1 LSRAERTSDYPA
13 ASRTYCFH
21 TEAMTKEQPDYLS
34 YLLRLRRVSGQ
45 EVTWRASLEDPHTG
59 ELHNFASLEE
69 AVDFLQAQM
78 GVESEPATNPVGRKG
93 HPA

>member
-1 LSRAERTSDYPA
+1 
-13 ASRTYCFH
+13 
-21 TEAMTKEQPDYLS
+21 MTKEQPDYLS

-69 AVDFLQAQM
+69 VVDFLQGQM
-78 GVESEPATNPVGRKG
+78 GGESEPATSSGGRKG